1 LNSKEAFDESTA
13 TSSSVTLSGIRRE
26 KDAPAGLDIEDYRLD
41 PGNSE
46 PPSQVCDW
54 LEVRYQRSAVSL
66 PISQI
71 RRMNSAE
78 VRLTVCSF
86 IPPHVDHIP
95 DPP

>member
-1 LNSKEAFDESTA
+1 MATEAIK
-13 TSSSVTLSGIRRE
+13 SG
-26 KDAPAGLDIEDYRLD
+26 
-41 PGNSE
+41 
-46 PPSQVCDW
+46 
-54 LEVRYQRSAVSL
+54 QRSVVRLQNSAPLCL

-86 IPPHVDHIP
+86 IPPCVDHIP